1 MTGAG
6 NERRKMTTIAHG
18 NYTSLAKNYSAYRP
32 GYSELVLKGILS
44 FIGKHPGDIDFVDVG
59 AGTGIWTR
67 MVSKKVCRITAVEPN
82 NEMRKYG
89 IRDSEGTNILWIKGT
104 AESTGLSE
112 NSADLITMAS
122 SFHWTDFDRAVKEFY
137 RVLRSEGWFAALWN
151 PRLVELNPML
161 VEIENKLKEI
171 VPDLKRVSSGRSEF
185 SDNLT
190 ERLLESGKFIDVNYM
205 EATHLER
212 MTPER
217 YIGIWESVND
227 VRVQAGPKKFAVFLD
242 YIRGCVQGHE
252 YIDATYL
259 TRAWVAKKNG

>member
-6 NERRKMTTIAHG
+6 NERRIMTTIAHG
-18 NYTSLAKNYSAYRP
+18 DFTALAKDYSTYRS

-44 FIGKHPGDIDFVDVG
+44 FVGKPPGDIDFVDVG

-67 MVSKKVCRITAVEPN
+67 MVSKKVCRTTAVEPN
-82 NEMRKYG
+82 DEMRKHG
-89 IRDSEGTNILWIKGT
+89 IRDSEGTDIHWTKGD
-104 AESTGLSE
+104 AESTGLLE

-122 SFHWTDFDRAVKEFY
+122 SFHWTDFDHAIKEFY
-137 RVLRSEGWFAALWN
+137 RVLRPEGWFAALWN
-151 PRLVELNPML
+151 PRLVESNPML

-185 SDNLT
+185 CDNLT
-190 ERLLESGKFIDVNYM
+190 ECLLGSGKFIDVIYM

-212 MTPER
+212 MTPDR
-217 YIGIWESVND
+217 YIGIWKSVND
-227 VRVQAGPKKFAVFLD
+227 VRVQAGPKKFAVSLD
-242 YIRGCVQGHE
+242 YIQGRVQEHE

-259 TRAWVAKKNG
+259 TRAWLSKKNG